1 MFHSVCSLQFFFLS
15 DSNRFLL
22 AHHEILFW
30 QELNMDSSIIIMG
43 WEGGTVIIVVGTL
56 ERGHNKT
63 G

>member
-1 MFHSVCSLQFFFLS
+1 MKSCFGK
-15 DSNRFLL
+15 NG
-22 AHHEILFW
+22 
-30 QELNMDSSIIIMG
+30 NMDSSIIIMG